1 MLDWSWSRASHCALR
16 SLAGLPPKDAGTP
29 RNCSTRSGEGS
40 PGATSSPTARLPRS
54 RSHSAINTASVSA
67 CLDARIHSG
76 FRPLGTN
83 RGMPMETKSLVE
95 LSEEFRRG
103 LINRRAFLQK
113 VVLSAG
119 GIVAAGHL
127 LNKLGFDPQLIGEAR
142 AGEPPILEMD
152 LTYPSG
158 DGDVNAFLARPA
170 EGGPFPT
177 MIVIHEIFG
186 LSGFVKEVARL
197 FARTGY
203 LALAPEFPEA
213 GGTLPDGKHSQW
225 MLDTLKTGVAVVPDD
240 EQEKLRAG
248 FVFLTERED
257 VDSTRIGSVGFC
269 WGGARSFTF
278 ATRNPDLWA
287 AVVFYGSTPPLEDL
301 DNIQAPVLGLYA
313 ALDNASATSITAR
326 AAETAREMRARGK
339 PFEWEV
345 YNQAARGFFR
355 GDPEHIAETRPALLA
370 K

>member
-1 MLDWSWSRASHCALR
+1 
-16 SLAGLPPKDAGTP
+16 
-29 RNCSTRSGEGS
+29 
-40 PGATSSPTARLPRS
+40 
-54 RSHSAINTASVSA
+54 
-67 CLDARIHSG
+67 
-76 FRPLGTN
+76 
-83 RGMPMETKSLVE
+83 METKSLLE
-95 LSEEFRRG
+95 LSEEFRKG

-127 LNKLGFDPQLIGEAR
+127 LNKLGFDQELIGEAR
-142 AGEPPILEMD
+142 AADGSPILEMD
-152 LTYPSG
+152 VTYPSE

-186 LSGFVKEVARL
+186 LSEFVKEVARL

-203 LALAPEFPEA
+203 LALAPALPEG

-225 MLDTLKTGVAVVPDD
+225 MLETLKTGVAVVPDD
-240 EQEKLRAG
+240 ELDKLLAG
-248 FVFLTERED
+248 FIYLSNRED
-257 VDSTRIGSVGFC
+257 VDATHIGSVGFC

-287 AVVFYGSTPPLEDL
+287 AVVFYGSTPPFQDL
-301 DNIQAPVLGLYA
+301 QDIQAPVLGLYG
-313 ALDNASATSITAR
+313 ALDNASPTSITGR
-326 AAETAREMRARGK
+326 AAETAREMRDRGK
-339 PFEWEV
+339 DFEWEV
-345 YNQAARGFFR
+345 YNRAAHGFFR

-370 K
+370 KDLMFDFLDRHYGDRRQ